1 MPAAAVGAVAAIGG
15 ALISSNATKSAARTA
30 ANSTKEASAQLIV
43 QTGKARTEILDRM
56 VPALKD
62 YGNEIDNLQ
71 QYVANGTVDVM
82 KILADTTTNAMQVLQ
97 QSGANARKA
106 FLGSAAISQGIP
118 QQQFEQQYSQIQGM
132 PPAQQD
138 QILSQAFPQAMQS
151 FQQMTGRGSFS
162 SQQMP
167 GDTGDRS
174 TGQTSAAIPG
184 TPASTVTT
192 SGSIP
197 STYRGT
203 QQDLDRGYSPF
214 EGRPGYDT
222 KSALAGMANGN
233 SKRTV
238 YKAATPETPAQY
250 EYSGYQDRGTPGI
263 NANVSNLGMGIVGN
277 QEAAPGT
284 GFYGAME
291 QLQGGENRSLAA
303 LAGGTGIARNDIMTG
318 RDAAL
323 DNLQPYSSAGRSALG
338 VEAAL
343 SGALGPEA
351 QQEAINNYIE
361 SPGQE
366 YLRNRMEQSLL
377 RNAGATGGLGG
388 GRVLTALQEQ
398 AMGIA
403 STQQQQHLENLRNL
417 AQRGQQ
423 ADTGAAE
430 INMSA
435 ASQLAGLAERLGV
448 RGADLVNMNAQQKAA
463 LAERVGIQLADLD
476 KAIGAAQAGALS
488 QLGGQL
494 SSTLAAGIG
503 DVASLGERA
512 AGTQLQTHQGISQ
525 LGANLATQTATN
537 VANLTAA
544 GGSALAV
551 SQNQAGATMGQAFQD
566 LGKIGAYAINSQPAQ
581 PSSLALNVSGYYP
594 GTVAPN
600 GAHIGTT
607 QNTAFGM

>member
-1 MPAAAVGAVAAIGG
+1 MPAAAIGAVGVIGG
-15 ALISSNATKSAARTA
+15 ALISSKATKSAGSTA
-30 ANSTKEASAQLIV
+30 ANATRQASQDLIKETQA
-43 QTGKARTEILDRM
+43 ARADVLDRM

-71 QYVANGTVDVM
+71 QYIADGTADVM
-82 KILADTTTNAMQVLQ
+82 RVLAGTTSNAMRIIKQT
-97 QSGANARKA
+97 GADARKA
-106 FLGSAAISQGIP
+106 LLGSTATASGIP
-118 QQQFEQQYSQIQGM
+118 RRQFDQQFSQIMQLPPEQQD
-132 PPAQQD
+132 AAFQQVM
-138 QILSQAFPQAMQS
+138 PQAYS
-151 FQQMTGRGSFS
+151 TFV
-162 SQQMP
+162 SQRLM

-174 TGQTSAAIPG
+174 TGQTSAA
-184 TPASTVTT
+184 T

-197 STYRGT
+197 STYRGS
-203 QQDLDRGYSPF
+203 QRDLDRGYNPF
-214 EGRPGYDT
+214 EGRLGFNT
-222 KSALAGMANGN
+222 KSALASTANSN

-238 YKAATPETPAQY
+238 YQAATPGTPAQY
-250 EYSGYQDRGTPGI
+250 EYSGYQDRGTPGVY
-263 NANVSNLGMGIVGN
+263 ANVSGLGAGAISPHG
-277 QEAAPGT
+277 AAPGT

-303 LAGGTGIARNDIMTG
+303 LAGGTGIARRDIITG

-366 YLRNRMEQSLL
+366 FLRGRMEQSLL
-377 RNAGATGGLGG
+377 RNASATGGLGG

-403 STQQQQHLENLRNL
+403 STQQQQHLENLRSL

-463 LAERVGIQLADLD
+463 LAERVGIQLSDLD

-512 AGTQLQTHQGISQ
+512 AGTQLQAQQGISQ

-537 VANLTAA
+537 VADLTTA

-551 SQNQAGATMGQAFQD
+551 SQNQAGATMGQMFQD
-566 LGKIGAYAINSQPAQ
+566 LGKIGSYAVNSQPTQ

-607 QNTAFGM
+607 QNTAYGM